1 MELFQEEDKESQLNP
16 DDETVS
22 SGATTATP
30 KSSYRLQ
37 ASTVDLV
44 VKPVSASRLVSL
56 ARPLPLRSGK
66 GLASQTT
73 SRFHH

>member
-30 KSSYRLQ
+30 KSYRLQ

-44 VKPVSASRLVSL
+44 VKPVSASRLVL
-56 ARPLPLRSGK
+56 FARPLPLRSGK

>member
-1 MELFQEEDKESQLNP
+1 MELFQEDDKESRLNP

-30 KSSYRLQ
+30 KSFYRFQ

-44 VKPVSASRLVSL
+44 VKPISDDS
-56 ARPLPLRSGK
+56 
-66 GLASQTT
+66 
-73 SRFHH
+73 